1 LFLVEYTIQQ
11 PGIVAADQIADG
23 SMGVAAAIM
32 RYMCGPAWSPIEVQL
47 MHAPPRDPA
56 PYRRLLGAPMRFGA
70 ERNAILFSSKWLDRR
85 LSGADPGL
93 RKILHDK
100 IAELETRRA
109 ADFPTQL
116 STIIRT
122 MLLAGQSVDELA
134 RRLAVNRRTLHRQ
147 LSAYH
152 LTYEQ
157 LLDATRFDIA
167 AQLLRNSHASMT
179 QIAATLDYANPSAD
193 PRFQALVWALTHR
206 MARRP
211 PNSAADRCRI
221 TDDSHVGPWH
231 PRLPQPRRR

>member
-1 LFLVEYTIQQ
+1 
-11 PGIVAADQIADG
+11 
-23 SMGVAAAIM
+23 
-32 RYMCGPAWSPIEVQL
+32 
-47 MHAPPRDPA
+47 
-56 PYRRLLGAPMRFGA
+56 
-70 ERNAILFSSKWLDRR
+70 
-85 LSGADPGL
+85 
-93 RKILHDK
+93 
-100 IAELETRRA
+100 
-109 ADFPTQL
+109 
-116 STIIRT
+116 
-122 MLLAGQSVDELA
+122 MLLAEQSVDELA

-157 LLDATRFDIA
+157 LLDATRFDTA